1 MNETRR
7 ILDLMAQ
14 GRITADDAERL
25 LQAMPAASPTMST
38 GASGAAS
45 ADAAASDAVGA
56 AGGRPK
62 PRFLRIAVHRPAN
75 QWRPERDVTI
85 RVPIALVKGG
95 MKLGAIIPGLASKQM
110 EARLRER
117 GLDLDLS
124 AIDASAIETL
134 LEQNGEAMNI
144 DIDSGKAQVR
154 VSCE

>member
-1 MNETRR
+1 MSETRR
-7 ILDLMAQ
+7 ILDLLAQ
-14 GRITADDAERL
+14 GRITADEADRL
-25 LQAMPAASPTMST
+25 LQALAAATSSATTSS
-38 GASGAAS
+38 SGAGAPS
-45 ADAAASDAVGA
+45 APTPGGDDPGA
-56 AGGRPK
+56 KPK

-75 QWRPERDVTI
+75 QWRSEKDVTI

-95 MKLGAIIPGLASKQM
+95 MKLGAIIPGLAGKQM

-134 LEQNGEAMNI
+134 LEQSGEAMNI